1 MKVLIGP
8 MNIAAQ
14 PYYLA
19 RGLRKFGIEATSIMY
34 GSGTFKYEA
43 DWKVELPRNPIER
56 VTTFYNVLQKVIEN
70 DYDIIHFFQRSFFM
84 SIPPKRHD
92 KLTGFDIPILKLRG
106 KRIAYRFTGWEVISR
121 EIELKNNPYSAFKH
135 GWDGHFDTYLNDEY
149 LDFLRCYCDV
159 FMVVDPMM
167 KEHIPEAEIVPRI
180 LNVEDFEEVGIEKK
194 DCPLVLHAP
203 SNTTYKGSKFILK
216 ALEELRDEGINFELK
231 LLNRVPYTEAIQWY
245 KKADIIV
252 DQILIGWYGV
262 LAIECMAMGK
272 PVAVYMRN
280 DLVKTPEEVPVH
292 NINIDDVKQRLRE
305 LIQDYELRR
314 YLAER
319 GREYVKQVHD
329 ESVVIPKLISVYK
342 KIMESGVT
350 YPRNNSDIT
359 FLYLQRKDIE
369 EKMNRLRV
377 LEVRISRLMKSKTM
391 NKINEYVYT
400 VIRKLLQVAK
410 KILKKFKMLIN
421 LVR

>member
-1 MKVLIGP
+1 
-8 MNIAAQ
+8 
-14 PYYLA
+14 
-19 RGLRKFGIEATSIMY
+19 
-34 GSGTFKYEA
+34 
-43 DWKVELPRNPIER
+43 
-56 VTTFYNVLQKVIEN
+56 
-70 DYDIIHFFQRSFFM
+70 
-84 SIPPKRHD
+84 
-92 KLTGFDIPILKLRG
+92 
-106 KRIAYRFTGWEVISR
+106 
-121 EIELKNNPYSAFKH
+121 
-135 GWDGHFDTYLNDEY
+135 
-149 LDFLRCYCDV
+149 
-159 FMVVDPMM
+159 
-167 KEHIPEAEIVPRI
+167 